1 VGDREKKNESHKRPG
16 RGITCKKKKIVRPP
30 KVGRPVGPRPMRTD
44 DDSMMDRYE
53 RRFRFVLVLL
63 PVSFRCD
70 PHHRSC
76 RQGVR
81 EGGGGYFVTT
91 ISLARSLVVEYAN
104 ARERFMPFPTGQ
116 RPFFSSHTP
125 GELLISS
132 LHEKKGNTRVIIIN
146 HHAFPIIITQQR
158 IHHKKPVVRISHL
171 KTNTIDHLTSPHDD
185 GYAVQ
190 SAAGPAT
197 LLLYNHI
204 VFFVRFF
211 VLLGCS
217 FESSYSHHEPTYY
230 SARP

>member
-1 VGDREKKNESHKRPG
+1 
-16 RGITCKKKKIVRPP
+16 
-30 KVGRPVGPRPMRTD
+30 MRTD

-132 LHEKKGNTRVIIIN
+132 LHEKSNARVIIIFIIMP
-146 HHAFPIIITQQR
+146 FPILITQNR
-158 IHHKKPVVRISHL
+158 G
-171 KTNTIDHLTSPHDD
+171 TDD
-185 GYAVQ
+185 M
-190 SAAGPAT
+190 T
-197 LLLYNHI
+197 H
-204 VFFVRFF
+204 
-211 VLLGCS
+211 
-217 FESSYSHHEPTYY
+217 
-230 SARP
+230 